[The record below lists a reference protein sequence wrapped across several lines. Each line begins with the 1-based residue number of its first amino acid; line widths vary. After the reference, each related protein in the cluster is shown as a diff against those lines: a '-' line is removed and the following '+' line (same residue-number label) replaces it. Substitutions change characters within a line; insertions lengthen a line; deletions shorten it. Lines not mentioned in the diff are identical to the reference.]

1 MLAARRWAQ
10 CTRNCRREWGS
21 AGADNARPVRY
32 YARFA
37 ERLGFQYEGILR
49 QNWVRYG
56 RNRDNVW
63 FSIVDSELPDSRAA
77 LKDA

>member
-1 MLAARRWAQ
+1 
-10 CTRNCRREWGS
+10 
-21 AGADNARPVRY
+21 VRY

-63 FSIVDSELPDSRAA
+63 FSIVDSEWPDIRAA